1 MRLGIIYI
9 MNGEKKHSMVKKK
22 YAQIQ
27 IVLCVLAVVSFI
39 ICGILSSTHEIYP
52 IGFACLGLA
61 LLISAL
67 LVRAV
72 VLICPSCG
80 KRGFRPQR
88 SKSGTFYCV
97 HCGKPIEYDK

>member
-1 MRLGIIYI
+1 MAKR
-9 MNGEKKHSMVKKK
+9 K
-22 YAQIQ
+22 YARIQ
-27 IVLCVLAVVSFI
+27 IVLLILAVVSLI
-39 ICGILSSTHEIYP
+39 ICGILNSKPVIYP

-61 LLISAL
+61 LFISAL
-67 LVRAV
+67 LVKVV

-80 KRGFRPQR
+80 ARGLRPQW